1 MTRYF
6 KKEESENCGWKLAAK
21 VIQLMEYY
29 KPMDKGVKMKIL
41 CVNAGSS
48 SLKFQLYEMP
58 EEISIISGYV
68 EKIGADDSFYTI
80 KYNGEKV
87 EKQTKIKNH
96 ADAVKIMLDEL
107 INYGAVED
115 LAEIKG
121 VGHRVLHG
129 GEKYT
134 DSVVINEK
142 VVADIKELTK
152 LGPLHHPGNLAG
164 IKAMQKALPE
174 ATQVAVFDTAFHH
187 TIPKVQYMYPVPME
201 WYTKYG
207 VRKYGFH
214 GTSHKYI
221 TQTMQQKLGKT
232 DVNLIICHV
241 GSGASITAVKNSE
254 SYDTTMGLTPLDG
267 LMMGTRSGS
276 IDPSII
282 KFVIDESGMTYDEVD
297 NTLNKKSGLLG
308 ICGFNDNRDVERAI
322 AEGDEDAKL
331 ALDMYVDRIDRYIA
345 EYYLELGG
353 KVDAI
358 VFTAGVLENGATTRA
373 AIIEGLAPLGI
384 KINHEVNDAIASF
397 KEITSGIIT
406 AEDSTVPVYV
416 EPTNEE
422 VMITRDAYKFCS

>member
-1 MTRYF
+1 M
-6 KKEESENCGWKLAAK
+6 K
-21 VIQLMEYY
+21 V
-29 KPMDKGVKMKIL
+29 L

-68 EKIGADDSFYTI
+68 EKIGAKDSFYTI
-80 KYNGEKV
+80 KHDGNKTE
-87 EKQTKIKNH
+87 TKKPIKDH
-96 ADAVKIMLDEL
+96 TEAVKVMLEEL
-107 INYGAVED
+107 INYGVVKD
-115 LAEIKG
+115 LSEIRG

-129 GEKYT
+129 GEKYS
-134 DSVVINEK
+134 DSVVITKEVLK
-142 VVADIKELTK
+142 DIKNLTK
-152 LGPLHHPGNLAG
+152 LGPLHHPGNIAG
-164 IKAMQKALPE
+164 IKAMQEALPE
-174 ATQVAVFDTAFHH
+174 AVQVAVFDTAFHQ

-201 WYTKYG
+201 WYKKYG

-221 TQTMQQKLGKT
+221 TQLMSQKLGKEK
-232 DVNLIICHV
+232 VNLIICHV
-241 GSGASITAVKNSE
+241 GSGASITAVKDSK

-282 KFVIDESGMTYDEVD
+282 KYMIDESGMTYAEIDEA
-297 NTLNKKSGLLG
+297 LNKKSGLLG
-308 ICGFNDNRDVERAI
+308 ICGFNDNRDVEQAI
-322 AEGDEDAKL
+322 ENGNEDARL

-345 EYYLELGG
+345 EYYIELGG

-358 VFTAGVLENGATTRA
+358 VFTAGVLENGAETRES
-373 AIIEGLAPLGI
+373 IIEGLEPLGI
-384 KINHEVNDAIASF
+384 KINHEVNNAIASF
-397 KEITSGIIT
+397 KEITSGVIT

-422 VMITRDAYKFCS
+422 VMITRDAYRFCQKS

>member
-1 MTRYF
+1 M
-6 KKEESENCGWKLAAK
+6 K
-21 VIQLMEYY
+21 V
-29 KPMDKGVKMKIL
+29 L

-58 EEISIISGYV
+58 AEISIIGGYV
-68 EKIGADDSFYTI
+68 EKIGAKDSFYTI
-80 KYNGEKV
+80 KHEGKKNEVK
-87 EKQTKIKNH
+87 KPIKDH
-96 ADAVKIMLDEL
+96 TEAVKIMLEEL
-107 INYGAVED
+107 INYGVVKD
-115 LAEIKG
+115 LSEIKA
-121 VGHRVLHG
+121 VGHRAVHG

-134 DSVVINEK
+134 KSVIINDEVLK
-142 VVADIKELTK
+142 DMKEFGK
-152 LGPLHHPGNLAG
+152 FAPLHLPGNIAG
-164 IKAMQKALPE
+164 VKAMQKALPD
-174 ATQVAVFDTAFHH
+174 AVQVAVFDTAFHQ

-201 WYTKYG
+201 WYEKYG

-221 TQTMQQKLGKT
+221 TETMQIKLGKE
-232 DVNLIICHV
+232 DINLIICHV
-241 GSGASITAVKNSE
+241 GSGASITAVKDGK

-282 KFVIDESGMTYDEVD
+282 KYMIDEAGMSYDKVD
-297 NTLNKKSGLLG
+297 DALNKASGLKG
-308 ICGFNDNRDVERAI
+308 VCGFNDNRDVEQAI
-322 AEGDEDAKL
+322 ANGDENARL

-353 KVDAI
+353 EVDAI
-358 VFTAGVLENGATTRA
+358 VFTAGVLENGAETRES
-373 AIIEGLAPLGI
+373 IINGLAPLGI
-384 KINHEVNDAIASF
+384 KLNKEVNDAIASF

-422 VMITRDAYKFCS
+422 LMIVRDAYKLA